1 MNKFKGLKKVKIP
14 IIQRDYVQG
23 RKNDEKAEEVIE
35 NFLED
40 LFNNVAN
47 NNNFHLDFIYGYYEN
62 DYFIPIDGQQRLT
75 TLFLLHWYFAKK
87 EGKTFENRLTYETR
101 TSSREFTEFIL
112 DLDIEF
118 DKTISEQ
125 IQNNKNFN
133 PYWKYDPTI
142 QSMLNVIDKIKEK
155 DNNNI
160 TFNMLDNITFKVFEM
175 SDFGEI
181 QAEEL
186 YRKMNSRGKTLT
198 PFENF
203 KSIFEKI
210 AFSFSKEKYIEIAT
224 NFEKDWINHFFDKD
238 KIKTVDDA
246 KKIDDYIMNF
256 IYYITEMRYYET
268 ETITN
273 KDNKV
278 PNFKSFIFLETFYE
292 KQNNF
297 NFLVNVFNN
306 LEKIKELSKKVE
318 EEFIFFDTDK
328 QANLFNEIINNK
340 MTDDVKEVNL
350 VHKTLFYLIILSLNE
365 EYILDLL
372 RIARNVL
379 HRERA
384 FKTGKIIYAQTI
396 QTKDIIE
403 LLPQFKELINEK
415 NPYEN
420 LQNINNK
427 KFIHEKEKSK
437 FLKKYK
443 KELFELED
451 YRYIKGDL
459 RLLLDICD
467 IENLYKFIIQ
477 DKIFEDE
484 NLNITLRALL
494 AVGDYSIRIGNI
506 KRGNKY
512 FFGDKGYMEVLL
524 TENTRTKENK
534 EIYEEFF
541 KKLQNFTANEII
553 EQKLTE
559 YKNLNKDWI
568 YYFIKYPV
576 ILSNEYNLTNVFGR
590 MKWELDEKNNWICN
604 NTFVEKLETFTKI
617 TNKHINIYL
626 LALLNELKEKIYFD
640 KLEFDEDY
648 GYTINYN
655 GFIKIYSNYIEYKNE
670 KYNIFDDKD
679 FIHEIIK
686 SATLEQ

>member
-1 MNKFKGLKKVKIP
+1 MNRFKDLKKIKIP

-40 LFNNVAN
+40 LFNNIAN

-75 TLFLLHWYFAKK
+75 TLFLLHWYFTKK
-87 EGKTFENRLTYETR
+87 EDKTFENRLTYETR

-112 DLDIEF
+112 DLEIDF
-118 DKTISEQ
+118 NKNISNQ

-142 QSMLNVIDKIKEK
+142 QSMLNVLDKIKEK
-155 DNNNI
+155 DNKYNIIFDKLNNI
-160 TFNMLDNITFKVFEM
+160 TFEVFEM

-186 YRKMNSRGKTLT
+186 YRKMNSRGKSLT

-238 KIKTVDDA
+238 KIKTIDDA

-256 IYYITEMRYYET
+256 IYYITEMRYYDTAEK
-268 ETITN
+268 N
-273 KDNKV
+273 KKI
-278 PNFKSFIFLETFYE
+278 PNFKSFIFLENFY
-292 KQNNF
+292 KNQNNF
-297 NFLVNVFNN
+297 NFLINVFNN
-306 LEKIKELSKKVE
+306 LEKIKQLSKKVE
-318 EEFIFFDTDK
+318 KEFVFFDTNK
-328 QANLFNEIINNK
+328 QTNLFNEIINNK
-340 MTDDVKEVNL
+340 MTDDDKEVNL
-350 VHKTLFYLIILSLNE
+350 VHKTIFYLIILSLNE

-372 RIARNVL
+372 RIARNIL

-384 FKTGKIIYAQTI
+384 LKTGKIIYSQTI

-403 LLPQFKELINEK
+403 LLPQFKKLINEK

-427 KFIHEKEKSK
+427 KFVHEKEKSK

-443 KELFELED
+443 KELFNLED
-451 YRYIKGDL
+451 YKYIKGDL
-459 RLLLDICD
+459 KLLLDVCD
-467 IENLYKFIIQ
+467 IENLYQFIIHNE
-477 DKIFEDE
+477 IFEDK
-484 NLNITLRALL
+484 NLNTTLRALL
-494 AVGDYSIRIGNI
+494 SIGDYSIWIGSI
-506 KRGNKY
+506 KKGSKY
-512 FFGDKGYMEVLL
+512 FFGDKNYMEILL
-524 TENTRTKENK
+524 TENSKTKEFNK
-534 EIYEEFF
+534 KIYKSFF
-541 KKLQNFTANEII
+541 EKLKNFTVQEII
-553 EQKLTE
+553 EQKLNE
-559 YKNLNKDWI
+559 YKNSYKDWI

-576 ILSNEYNLTNVFGR
+576 ILGNKRLINVFGF
-590 MKWELDEKNNWICN
+590 MKWDNNKQDWN
-604 NTFVEKLETFTKI
+604 YTFIEKLEKFTKI
-617 TNKHINIYL
+617 TDKHINVFL
-626 LALLNELKEKIYFD
+626 LALFNELKEKLDFK
-640 KLEFDEDY
+640 KLKHNEEY
-648 GYTINYN
+648 GYTESYN
-655 GFIKIYSNYIEYKNE
+655 NSIKIYSNIIEYKNT
-670 KYNIFDDKD
+670 KYNLFGKKD
-679 FIHEIIK
+679 FIKEIIQNT
-686 SATLEQ
+686 SV